1 MGRPGAWERTP
12 TPVPSFGEA
21 ACSGAL
27 GSGITFFLVYYHRL
41 CFWGSLGL
49 LFGERETGVGSAPC
63 GLQREFRTRRSP
75 PTQAL
80 AQALQGDYACCRLRE
95 GSFSSRGIDGCAV
108 SFRSMGTRPP
118 D

>member
-1 MGRPGAWERTP
+1 M
-12 TPVPSFGEA
+12 PSVGGA
-21 ACSGAL
+21 ACSGAF
-27 GSGITFFLVYYHRL
+27 GSGIPFFLVYYHRL

-49 LFGERETGVGSAPC
+49 LLGERETGVGSAPC

-95 GSFSSRGIDGCAV
+95 GSFPSRRIDGCAFPRLKG
-108 SFRSMGTRPP
+108 SCRPFNACLFFAFSGG
-118 D
+118 